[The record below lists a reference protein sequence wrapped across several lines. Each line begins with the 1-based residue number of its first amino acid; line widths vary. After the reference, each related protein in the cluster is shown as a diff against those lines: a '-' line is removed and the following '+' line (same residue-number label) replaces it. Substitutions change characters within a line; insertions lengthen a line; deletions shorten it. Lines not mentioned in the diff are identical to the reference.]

1 MMTPIETFE
10 ALYPL
15 IEDTVNEVTLLLYE
29 EATTHP
35 QWGPTTADTALDY
48 LYFRNLL
55 EALRRDHSPSFNLS
69 K

>member
-1 MMTPIETFE
+1 MTPIETFE

-15 IEDTVNEVTLLLYE
+15 IEDTVNNVTILLFE
-29 EATTHP
+29 DATTQP
-35 QWGPTTADTALDY
+35 EWGSTMSDTILDY
-48 LYFRNLL
+48 MYFRNLL